1 VSTPTVGARARKA
14 LVRLPFV
21 ERRHFTLLAELLAQK
36 KAVLSLGFLL
46 LMIALAILAPVVAP
60 YDPTAQDFAN
70 AFAGPSVE
78 HPFGTDSFGRDIL
91 SRIIFGAR
99 VSLTVGLSVIAI
111 AMTVGIPIGLV
122 AGLYSTSPV
131 ETVLMRFIDSLLAF
145 PGIILALTLM
155 SVLGANLTN
164 IIIAISITKVP
175 GFARLAH
182 GTVLSIKEEE
192 YITSARAVGSS
203 KPTIIRRYLLPNAVA
218 PLIVQATI
226 VFAFAILN
234 EAALS
239 FLGAGTQP
247 PTPSFGLMILEGKQ
261 YLRRSVWLAVFP
273 GLAIMATVLSLNFL
287 GDSLR
292 DVLDPRHE
300 SDRY

>member
-1 VSTPTVGARARKA
+1 
-14 LVRLPFV
+14 
-21 ERRHFTLLAELLAQK
+21 
-36 KAVLSLGFLL
+36 
-46 LMIALAILAPVVAP
+46 
-60 YDPTAQDFAN
+60 
-70 AFAGPSVE
+70 
-78 HPFGTDSFGRDIL
+78 
-91 SRIIFGAR
+91 
-99 VSLTVGLSVIAI
+99 
-111 AMTVGIPIGLV
+111 
-122 AGLYSTSPV
+122 
-131 ETVLMRFIDSLLAF
+131 MRFIDSLLAF